1 MVWRNRMTER
11 NEQFLTALSSR
22 ILYLCKI
29 HGISP
34 EKVTEEIH
42 SRRGQEI
49 SAESLMDIH
58 TDEITKIA
66 EVLGVEADFLL
77 GRPSSYTAEVEYI
90 VYLLKRKDTSV
101 NDHADI

>member
-1 MVWRNRMTER
+1 MTER
-11 NEQFLTALSSR
+11 NEQFLTALSNR

-34 EKVTEEIH
+34 EKITEEIH
-42 SRRGQEI
+42 SRRGHEI

-77 GRPSSYTAEVEYI
+77 GKPSSYPAEVEYI
-90 VYLLKRKDTSV
+90 VYLLKRKDISMPPHT
-101 NDHADI
+101 DI

>member
-1 MVWRNRMTER
+1 MTER
-11 NEQFLTALSSR
+11 NEQFLTALSNR

-42 SRRGQEI
+42 SRRSGEI

-58 TDEITKIA
+58 TDEIYKIA

-90 VYLLKRKDTSV
+90 VYLLKRKDISMSKHT
-101 NDHADI
+101 DI

>member
-1 MVWRNRMTER
+1 MTER
-11 NEQFLTALSSR
+11 NEQFLTALSNR

-42 SRRGQEI
+42 SSRDQKL
-49 SAESLMDIH
+49 SPESLMDIH
-58 TDEITKIA
+58 TDEIEKIA

-77 GRPSSYTAEVEYI
+77 AKPSSYTAEVEYI
-90 VYLLKRKDTSV
+90 VYLLKRKDISV
-101 NDHADI
+101 NNHTDI